1 MQVQPYL
8 TFYGRAEEALQFYEK
23 ALGAKT
29 MFKMHFKDAPPNPD
43 YPMSPEM
50 GDKVMHASF
59 TIGDSMI
66 MCSDGDC
73 SQPSGGAHAGYSLS
87 LNPATVDEGRKLV
100 DALADGGEVTMP
112 FGKTFWA
119 LGFGMAK
126 DRFGVHWMVNVE
138 DLSQRDALA
147 KRAGQ

>member
-8 TFYGRAEEALQFYEK
+8 TFYGRADEALQFYEQ

-29 MFKMHFKDAPPNPD
+29 LFKIRFSEAPPNPEQ
-43 YPMSPEM
+43 PIPPEM
-50 GDKVMHASF
+50 ADKVMHANF
-59 TIGDSMI
+59 TIGESSI

-73 SQPSGGAHAGYSLS
+73 RQPGGTHAGYSLS
-87 LNPATVDEGRKLV
+87 LNPATVDEARKLF

-112 FGKTFWA
+112 FQKTFWA
-119 LGFGMAK
+119 LGFGMTK

-138 DLSQRDALA
+138 DLSQRDELA
-147 KRAGQ
+147 KRAEQ